1 MSWVFMVSIAILLVA
16 IVLIELRA
24 IRMGDER
31 KHHAPGYALV
41 MGGLVAIGLGIAAA
55 MSEQEAI
62 ALLASSAGLLSV
74 VLGATRH
81 REAIAH

>member
-1 MSWVFMVSIAILLVA
+1 MSWVFVVSVALLLAAV
-16 IVLIELRA
+16 VLIEVRA
-24 IRMGDER
+24 VRAGDER
-31 KHHAPGYALV
+31 WHHAPGYALV
-41 MGGLVAIGLGIAAA
+41 MGGLIVIGVGIAAA
-55 MSEQEAI
+55 MSEQAVI

>member
-1 MSWVFMVSIAILLVA
+1 M
-16 IVLIELRA
+16 LIELRA

>member
-1 MSWVFMVSIAILLVA
+1 
-16 IVLIELRA
+16 
-24 IRMGDER
+24 
-31 KHHAPGYALV
+31 
-41 MGGLVAIGLGIAAA
+41 MGGLIVIGVGIAAA
-55 MSEQEAI
+55 VSEQVVI

>member
-31 KHHAPGYALV
+31 LHHAPGYALV
-41 MGGLVAIGLGIAAA
+41 MGGLIVIGLGIAAA
-55 MSEQEAI
+55 MSEHVAM

-81 REAIAH
+81 REATAH

>member
-55 MSEQEAI
+55 MSEQEAL
-62 ALLASSAGLLSV
+62 ALLASSAGLLLV
-74 VLGATRH
+74 VRGATRH